1 MNPYFLEI
9 SIAKGAAGFMSNSAF
24 AACPMKFSYILTLFE
39 MVVKMEY
46 ATTDTGY
53 ILPYRAIY

>member
-1 MNPYFLEI
+1 MGTGTV
-9 SIAKGAAGFMSNSAF
+9 KGAAGFMSNSAF